1 MMQID
6 YLKSI
11 ELDNFIIKKVNLIK
25 ESITPNASVIIV
37 TYNNLDLLLLNLDNL
52 NKQTINDFEI
62 IIIDNNEKI
71 DIFPLIKKYPIN
83 YIRLKKN
90 YGLSFARNIGI
101 KLARGEIVIFLDDDA
116 IPASDFVEQH
126 IKAYQINDIIGL
138 RGKAI
143 PINNKNIYN
152 YFSYHYNYGDKII
165 PCYINLEGNSSFK
178 KNELI
183 NIGGF
188 NPKLEGA
195 GGYEGLELTCRI
207 ISKYKDRSKLIYY
220 PNAII
225 YHDYS
230 LNFFKY
236 IKKMLRHSKYKDVVE
251 GQFIDVLKITKGY
264 NLSTEKLKKDSP
276 SLFFRVKMIMIPKL
290 ISLILRAQKLL
301 NILNHGR
308 KG

>member
-1 MMQID
+1 MSQNS
-6 YLKSI
+6 YLTN
-11 ELDNFIIKKVNLIK
+11 LDFDNLILKKINLIK
-25 ESITPNASVIIV
+25 KIETPSASVIIV
-37 TYNNLDLLLLNLDNL
+37 TYNHSILLLKNLDSL
-52 NKQTINDFEI
+52 NKQTVSDFEI

-83 YIRLKKN
+83 YVKLKKN

-143 PINNKNIYN
+143 PTNNKNIYN
-152 YFSYHYNYGDKII
+152 HFSYHYNYGNKTI
-165 PCYINLEGNSSFK
+165 PYYINLEGNSSFK
-178 KNELI
+178 KEELS

-195 GGYEGLELTCRI
+195 GGYEGLELTYRI
-207 ISKYKDRSKLIYY
+207 LGKYRDKNKLIYY
-220 PNAII
+220 PNVVI

-230 LNFFKY
+230 KNFINF
-236 IKKMLRHSKYKDVVE
+236 IKKRIRHKKNFKMLKEKYKDIFDLIKE
-251 GQFIDVLKITKGY
+251 YKFNQNLNCNFNYNKLDLLKI
-264 NLSTEKLKKDSP
+264 
-276 SLFFRVKMIMIPKL
+276 RIVKL
-290 ISLILRAQKLL
+290 ILSILYL
-301 NILNHGR
+301 
-308 KG
+308 

>member
-1 MMQID
+1 MSQNN
-6 YLKSI
+6 YLKNI
-11 ELDNFIIKKVNLIK
+11 ELDNYIIKKNNLIK
-25 ESITPNASVIIV
+25 KLIKPNASVIIV

-71 DIFPLIKKYPIN
+71 DIFPLIKKYPIK
-83 YIRLKKN
+83 YIKLKKN

-116 IPASDFVEQH
+116 IPAYDFVEQH

-143 PINNKNIYN
+143 PTNNKNIYN
-152 YFSYHYNYGDKII
+152 HFSYHYNYGNKTI

-178 KNELI
+178 REEL
-183 NIGGF
+183 NKIGGF

-195 GGYEGLELTCRI
+195 GGYEGLELTYRILGKCRD
-207 ISKYKDRSKLIYY
+207 KNKLIYY
-220 PNAII
+220 PNVVI

-230 LNFFKY
+230 KNFINF
-236 IKKMLRHSKYKDVVE
+236 IKKRIRHKKNFKMLKEKYKDIVDLIKE
-251 GQFIDVLKITKGY
+251 YKFNQNLSCNFNYNKLGLLKI
-264 NLSTEKLKKDSP
+264 
-276 SLFFRVKMIMIPKL
+276 RIVKL
-290 ISLILRAQKLL
+290 ILSILYL
-301 NILNHGR
+301 
-308 KG
+308 